1 MRPLQKRYRRYATG
15 SDMSAS
21 TNLAN
26 GIGSAGAFVGSTID
40 ALSPADEYKKKS
52 GFANIGGGI
61 AKGAAAGASF
71 GPIGAAVG
79 AGIGAITGIV
89 ANKQQRELANKL
101 RSMERIRDMQTSQQ
115 QAQSRVSANPSIV
128 YGNQGTLM
136 NGYYAAG
143 GNLLASADNVAKQ
156 PMEGGSA
163 TALNSTS
170 AEINGPS
177 HEEGGVK
184 IPGMQSE
191 VEGKETTNGSYVF
204 SERLG
209 FAQLHKPIAK
219 AIGKIEKKAL
229 APERINSLK
238 LLKSQE
244 NNLKLSQE
252 YMKRILDLT

>member
-1 MRPLQKRYRRYATG
+1 MRPLQKRYRHYATG
-15 SDMSAS
+15 SDMKSS
-21 TNLAN
+21 TDIAN
-26 GIGSAGAFVGSTID
+26 GVGAVGAFAGSTID
-40 ALSPADEYKKKS
+40 ALSPADNYGKRS

-61 AKGAAAGASF
+61 AKGAATGAQF
-71 GPIGAAVG
+71 GPWGAAIGAGV
-79 AGIGAITGIV
+79 GAITGLV
-89 ANKQQRELANKL
+89 ANKQQKEMANRL
-101 RSMERIRDMQTSQQ
+101 RSQESIRDMQMAQQ
-115 QAQSRVSANPSIV
+115 QSQARVSANPSIV

-143 GNLLASADNVAKQ
+143 GNLMASTNNVAKQ

-163 TALNSTS
+163 TALNSS
-170 AEINGPS
+170 AAEINGPS
-177 HEEGGVK
+177 HEEGGVQ

-252 YMKRILDLT
+252 YMKRILDLN